1 MLCFCTPLPVKCW
14 VESFRWYVPHSHL
27 YRMWQVVLY
36 SLAMEL
42 LWLFSTLG
50 RSSLGPLLSEHLLT
64 LLTAYLD
71 INHRFYQFS
80 PFFTKKME
88 SLCRSTRFLQQKVTT
103 VPMTKEVRFCCLQN
117 PNACFSE
124 TSLEM
129 YICLWPDFDCP
140 EMTLCG
146 WYDIKIQLLQLNDQ
160 KSFILC
166 GTKSLHF
173 CGNKRVETYYL

>member
-1 MLCFCTPLPVKCW
+1 
-14 VESFRWYVPHSHL
+14 
-27 YRMWQVVLY
+27 MWQVVLY

-50 RSSLGPLLSEHLLT
+50 RSSLGPLLSEPLLT

-88 SLCRSTRFLQQKVTT
+88 SLCCSTRFLQQKVTT
-103 VPMTKEVRFCCLQN
+103 ILMTKEVRFCCLQN

-129 YICLWPDFDCP
+129 YICL
-140 EMTLCG
+140 
-146 WYDIKIQLLQLNDQ
+146 
-160 KSFILC
+160 
-166 GTKSLHF
+166 
-173 CGNKRVETYYL
+173 